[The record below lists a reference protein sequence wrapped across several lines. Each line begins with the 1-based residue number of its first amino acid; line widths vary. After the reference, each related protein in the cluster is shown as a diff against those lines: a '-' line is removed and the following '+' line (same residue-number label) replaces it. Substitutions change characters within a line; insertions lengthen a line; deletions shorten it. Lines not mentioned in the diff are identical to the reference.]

1 MDKILEFRKLND
13 LNHAETMEHII
24 KCFEEAASENK
35 KLLEYIELL
44 ERQLEIQ
51 DRAIVN
57 LQNENLQLQLDKAEL
72 EIELEIDEEDEF
84 EFISEENLEEIN
96 EEMLVDTL
104 DTLVDTLD
112 TLIFLNIPLPDY
124 RNK

>member
-1 MDKILEFRKLND
+1 MDRILELGQLNY
-13 LNHAETMEHII
+13 LTHEETMEYII
-24 KCFEEAASENK
+24 KCFEEAASEK
-35 KLLEYIELL
+35 EKLSEYIKLL

-51 DRAIVN
+51 DRAIIN

-84 EFISEENLEEIN
+84 ISEENLEEIN
-96 EEMLVDTL
+96 KEMLG
-104 DTLVDTLD
+104 DTLD
-112 TLIFLNIPLPDY
+112 TLILLNIPFPDY

>member
-1 MDKILEFRKLND
+1 MDKILELRKLND
-13 LNHAETMEHII
+13 LNHEETMEHII
-24 KCFEEAASENK
+24 KCFEEAASENE

-57 LQNENLQLQLDKAEL
+57 LQNENTQLQLDKAEL

-84 EFISEENLEEIN
+84 ISEENLEEIN
-96 EEMLVDTL
+96 KEMLGG
-104 DTLVDTLD
+104 TLD
-112 TLIFLNIPLPDY
+112 TLILLTIPFLDY